1 MPSSE
6 RKWNMS
12 DVWRWL
18 MHVPLSRVELDEP
31 QRPGDGRRCGT
42 NSRSHHRTGPACSRS
57 RTDTEDSD
65 AKEIREL
72 KAKSG
77 VQEKQ
82 IKRLEG
88 KMAEQTHLLQEM
100 LAKLTSVEQTVY
112 KTQAIDR
119 LEENIAKLDRDLQE
133 MTAAIRSMVNR
144 GDARKANRIQS
155 PKANAP
161 DWSQGTQDKIVE
173 PSSAES
179 RQSKRPALTVG
190 HLETNV
196 VLDPLLPNPLGS
208 EDAGGKRNQK
218 TSVTYQKRHHTT
230 EGKRTNKPLPRAPI
244 DRADSISVSE
254 VAELVRALNSQLEQ
268 TSCLIVDALSYRQSP
283 IGSEVVPNEL
293 RDYLGLWLCRDLQR
307 RSSEPD
313 TESDRL
319 IAEIVLQTGLLNA
332 CSRIIN
338 GWTLPDIGQGVAD
351 ARRAQARTYP
361 SAESDN
367 QGINEK
373 YLTSIL
379 YELIN
384 AVGGS
389 LQSDEQLPPLYQEEV
404 EGIANKAVA
413 LHRII
418 NEEATSLKLV
428 TYTIPCGN
436 EFDSSRMDDTEGK
449 TVSTTHDRIVC
460 TVGMGL
466 QCREKVEQANSRQE
480 YGVTMK
486 AIVVLASTLEAHLKD
501 RN

>member
-1 MPSSE
+1 
-6 RKWNMS
+6 
-12 DVWRWL
+12 
-18 MHVPLSRVELDEP
+18 
-31 QRPGDGRRCGT
+31 
-42 NSRSHHRTGPACSRS
+42 
-57 RTDTEDSD
+57 
-65 AKEIREL
+65 
-72 KAKSG
+72 
-77 VQEKQ
+77 
-82 IKRLEG
+82 
-88 KMAEQTHLLQEM
+88 MAEQTHLLQET

-144 GDARKANRIQS
+144 GDARKTNHIQS
-155 PKANAP
+155 LKANAP
-161 DWSQGTQDKIVE
+161 DWSQGPQDKIAE

-179 RQSKRPALTVG
+179 RQNS
-190 HLETNV
+190 
-196 VLDPLLPNPLGS
+196 PLLKPLGS
-208 EDAGGKRNQK
+208 EDAGGKRDQK
-218 TSVTYQKRHHTT
+218 TSATYQKRRQTM
-230 EGKRTNKPLPRAPI
+230 EGKRTNKPLPQAPI

-283 IGSEVVPNEL
+283 IGSEVVSNEL

-307 RSSEPD
+307 RSNEPD
-313 TESDRL
+313 TKSDPL
-319 IAEIVLQTGLLNA
+319 IAQIVLQTGLLNA

-338 GWTLPDIGQGVAD
+338 GWTLPDIGQGVAE
-351 ARRAQARTYP
+351 AWRAQARTYP

-373 YLTSIL
+373 YLASML
-379 YELIN
+379 CELIN

-389 LQSDEQLPPLYQEEV
+389 LQSDKQLPPLYQEEV

-449 TVSTTHDRIVC
+449 TVSTPHDRIVC

-466 QCREKVEQANSRQE
+466 EKVEQANSRQE

-486 AIVVLASTLEAHLKD
+486 AVVVLASTLEAYLKD